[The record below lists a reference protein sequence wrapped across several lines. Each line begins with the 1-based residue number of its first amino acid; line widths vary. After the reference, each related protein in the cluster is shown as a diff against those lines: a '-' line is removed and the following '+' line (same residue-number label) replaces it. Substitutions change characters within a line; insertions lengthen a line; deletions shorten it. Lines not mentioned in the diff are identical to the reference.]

1 MRKEAM
7 SVKKFGIGQP
17 IRRVEDVRLLTGGG
31 QYTADYRLE
40 KELVA
45 YVLRS
50 PYAHARFTIKDVSSA
65 KAIKGVKLVLIADD
79 VTELGDVPC
88 LAPLD
93 NDDGSR
99 NYVAEIPVLAKNVVK
114 YVGDAVAFIV
124 AETLNAAKDA
134 AEAIEI
140 EYSALPAVPDI
151 RSALVKGAPSV
162 WDQVK
167 NNVVYEQ
174 NLGNH
179 SKVDGI
185 FAKAHRVLTLEIE
198 NNRLITNYMET
209 RGAIGDYD
217 AATKTLKLTVSSQG
231 VHGLRDVLAKKIMKV
246 KPDNVQ
252 VFTGDVGGGFGTKS
266 FMYREYPLV
275 LEAARRLKRP
285 VKWIADRA
293 DHFLGDAH
301 GRDNITTASLAVDK
315 SGKFLALKADI
326 VGNLGAYCSQ
336 FGPYIHYLCASMM
349 TGVYKTPEIAVRLR
363 AVYTN
368 TVPVDAYRGAG
379 RPEAAYNLERLVDYV
394 ARELD
399 MKPEQI
405 RRKNFIPPSAMPFKT
420 PIGKRTYDTGNFD
433 QHMTQA
439 MEVAHWSGF
448 KDRLKASKMAGKLR
462 GIGLATYI
470 ECTAW
475 GDGEQV
481 AVDLE
486 KDGTVTIYSGTQS
499 NGQGHATAYAQ
510 FASQH
515 LDLPLDKIKVVQGD
529 TVRVATGHGTGGS
542 RSIPVGGVSTFVA
555 AKDLSEKL
563 KKLASDTLETNVS
576 DLEIV
581 DGTVRV
587 AGTDKKLTFADIA
600 KLPAASP
607 DMTRGLGDFTPPDAT
622 YPNGTHVAEVE
633 IDPATGVVEI
643 VNYTICDDFGI
654 AINPLLLAGQVHG
667 GVAQGIGQALMEH
680 TVYDKD
686 AQLISASLMD
696 YTLPRADTLPN
707 FHFETKNVPST
718 TNPLGI
724 KGAGEAGSIGS
735 TPAIMNAV
743 IDALDHGYGIHHL
756 QMPATPHRIFE
767 AIQSASRMAAE

>member
-1 MRKEAM
+1 M

-17 IRRVEDVRLLTGGG
+17 LRRVEDVRLLTGGG
-31 QYTADYRLE
+31 HYTADYSPD
-40 KELVA
+40 KELVSF
-45 YVLRS
+45 VLRS
-50 PYAHARFTIKDVSSA
+50 PYAHANFTIKDVEAA
-65 KAIKGVKLVLIADD
+65 KAVKGVKLILTADDIAD
-79 VTELGDVPC
+79 LGNVPC
-88 LAPLD
+88 LAPLE
-93 NDDGSR
+93 NDDGSQ
-99 NYVAEIPVLAKNVVK
+99 NHVADIPVLAKGAVK
-114 YVGDAVAFIV
+114 FVGDAIAFVV
-124 AETLNAAKDA
+124 AETLNAAKEA
-134 AEAIEI
+134 AEAIDI
-140 EYSALPAVPDI
+140 EFKALPAVSDI
-151 RSALVKGAPSV
+151 RSAMVKGAPIV
-162 WDQVK
+162 WSQMKDNLAYDK
-167 NNVVYEQ
+167 
-174 NLGNH
+174 NLGDH
-179 SKVDGI
+179 KKVDAI
-185 FAKAHRVLTLEIE
+185 FAKAHRVLTIEIE

-209 RGAIGDYD
+209 RGAVGEYD
-217 AATKTLKLTVSSQG
+217 SATKTMKLTVASQG
-231 VHGLRDVLAKKIMKV
+231 VHGLRDTLAEKIMKV
-246 KPDNVQ
+246 NADKVH
-252 VFTGDVGGGFGTKS
+252 VMTGDVGGGFGTKS

-315 SGKFLALKADI
+315 SGKFLALKADVI
-326 VGNLGAYCSQ
+326 GNLGAYCSQ

-349 TGVYKTPEIAVRLR
+349 TGVYKTPDIAVRLR
-363 AVYTN
+363 AVYSN

-394 ARELD
+394 ARELG
-399 MKPEQI
+399 MKPEAV
-405 RRKNFIPPSAMPFKT
+405 RRKNFIAPSAMPYKT
-420 PIGKRTYDTGNFD
+420 PIGKRTYDTGDFD

-439 MEVAHWSGF
+439 MAVAGWASF
-448 KDRLKASKMAGKLR
+448 KDRLKASKKAGKLR
-462 GIGLATYI
+462 GIGMATYI

-475 GDGEQV
+475 GDGEEV

-486 KDGTVTIYSGTQS
+486 KDGSVTIYSGTQS

-529 TVRVATGHGTGGS
+529 TARVATGHGTGGS

-563 KKLASDTLETNVS
+563 KKLASDKLETNVA

-600 KLPAASP
+600 KLPGATP
-607 DMTRGLGDFTPPDAT
+607 DMTRGLGNFTPPDAT
-622 YPNGTHVAEVE
+622 YPNGTHIAEVE
-633 IDPATGVVEI
+633 VDPLTGVVEI

-654 AINPLLLAGQVHG
+654 AINPMLLAGQVHG

-696 YTLPRADTLPN
+696 YTLPRADNLPN

-756 QMPATPHRIFE
+756 QMPATPSRIFE
-767 AIQSASRMAAE
+767 AIQAASKMAAE

>member
-1 MRKEAM
+1 M
-7 SVKKFGIGQP
+7 SMKKFGIGQP

-31 QYTADYRLE
+31 HYTADYTPDKSLE
-40 KELVA
+40 SF
-45 YVLRS
+45 VLRS
-50 PYAHARFTIKDVSSA
+50 PYAHATFTIKDLEA
-65 KAIKGVKLVLIADD
+65 ARAIKGVKLILTADD
-79 VTELGDVPC
+79 LTELGDVPC
-88 LAPLD
+88 LAPLE
-93 NDDGSR
+93 NDDGSK
-99 NYVAEIPVLAKNVVK
+99 NHVADIPVLAKGTAK
-114 YVGDAVAFIV
+114 FVGDAIAFVV
-124 AETLNAAKDA
+124 AESMNAAKDA
-134 AEAIEI
+134 AEAIVI
-140 EYSALPAVPDI
+140 DYKSMPAVVDI
-151 RSALVKGAPSV
+151 RGAVAKGAPSV
-162 WDQVK
+162 WAQQKD
-167 NNVVYEQ
+167 NLAYEQ
-174 NLGNH
+174 TLGDMK
-179 SKVDGI
+179 KVDAA
-185 FAKAHRVLTLEIE
+185 FAKADQVIKLEIE

-209 RGAIGDYD
+209 RGAVGEYD
-217 AATKTLKLTVSSQG
+217 SATKSFKLTVSSQG
-231 VHGLRDVLAKKIMKV
+231 VHGLRDTLAEKIMKV
-246 KPDNVQ
+246 KADKVH
-252 VFTGDVGGGFGTKS
+252 VVTGDVGGGFGTKT

-301 GRDNITTASLAVDK
+301 GRDNITAMELAVDK
-315 SGKFLALKADI
+315 SGKFLALKADV
-326 VGNLGAYCSQ
+326 VGNLGAYASQ

-349 TGVYKTPEIAVRLR
+349 TGVYKTPLIAVRLR

-379 RPEAAYNLERLVDYV
+379 RPEAAYNLERLVDFA
-394 ARELD
+394 ARELG
-399 MKPEQI
+399 MKPETL
-405 RRKNFIPPSAMPFKT
+405 RRKNFIAPSSMPYKT
-420 PIGKRTYDTGNFD
+420 PVGDRVYDTGHFD
-433 QHMTQA
+433 QHLTQA
-439 MEVAHWSGF
+439 LSVSDWEGF
-448 KDRLKASKMAGKLR
+448 KTRLKDSKKKGKLR

-475 GDGEQV
+475 GDGEDV

-486 KDGTVTIYSGTQS
+486 KDGSVTIYSGTQS

-529 TVRVATGHGTGGS
+529 TARVATGHGTGGS

-563 KKLASDTLETNVS
+563 KKLASDKLETTVA

-581 DGTVRV
+581 EGAVRV
-587 AGTDKKLTFADIA
+587 AGTDRKISFADIA
-600 KLPAASP
+600 KLPGATP
-607 DMTRGLGDFTPPDAT
+607 DMTRGIGAFTPPDAT

-633 IDPATGVVEI
+633 VDPLTGTVSI

-654 AINPLLLAGQVHG
+654 AVNPLLLAGQVHG
-667 GVAQGIGQALMEH
+667 GVAQGIGQALLEN

-686 AQLISASLMD
+686 GQLVSASLMD
-696 YTLPRADTLPN
+696 YTLPRADDLPN
-707 FHFETKNVPST
+707 FHFETMNVPST

-743 IDALDHGYGIHHL
+743 IDALDRGYGIRHL

-767 AIQSASRMAAE
+767 AIASVQRHAAE

>member
-1 MRKEAM
+1 M

-31 QYTADYRLE
+31 HYTADYTPE
-40 KELVA
+40 KSLHA
-45 YVLRS
+45 FVLRS
-50 PYAHARFTIKDVSSA
+50 PYAHATFTIKDLEA
-65 KAIKGVKLVLIADD
+65 ARAIKGVKLILTAED

-88 LAPLD
+88 LAPLK
-93 NDDGSR
+93 NDDGSA
-99 NYVAEIPVLAKNVVK
+99 NHVANIPLLAKGTVK
-114 YVGDAVAFIV
+114 FVGDAIAFIV
-124 AETLNAAKDA
+124 AETMNAAKDA
-134 AEAIEI
+134 AEAIDI
-140 EYSALPAVPDI
+140 DFKAMPAVVDI
-151 RSALVKGAPSV
+151 RGALSKGAASV
-162 WDQVK
+162 WPQQKD
-167 NNVVYEQ
+167 NLAYEQ
-174 NLGNH
+174 NLGDF
-179 SKVDGI
+179 KIVDAA
-185 FAKAHRVLTLEIE
+185 FAKADRIIKLEIE

-209 RGAIGDYD
+209 RGAVGEYD
-217 AATKTLKLTVSSQG
+217 AVTKSFKLTTASQG
-231 VHGLRDVLAKKIMKV
+231 VHGLRNILAEKILKV
-246 KPDNVQ
+246 KPDRVH
-252 VFTGDVGGGFGTKS
+252 VLTGDVGGGFGTKS

-285 VKWIADRA
+285 VKWVADRA

-301 GRDNITTASLAVDK
+301 GRDNITAMELAVDK
-315 SGKFLALKADI
+315 SGKFLALKADVI
-326 VGNLGAYCSQ
+326 GNLGAYASQ

-349 TGVYKTPEIAVRLR
+349 TGVYKTPLIAVKLR

-379 RPEAAYNLERLVDYV
+379 RPEAAYNLERLVDFA
-394 ARELD
+394 ARELG
-399 MKPEQI
+399 MKPETL
-405 RRKNFIPPSAMPFKT
+405 RRKNFIAPSAMPYKT
-420 PIGKRTYDTGNFD
+420 PVGKRVYDTGDFD
-433 QHMTQA
+433 QHLTQVLSSSDW
-439 MEVAHWSGF
+439 EGF
-448 KDRLKASKMAGKLR
+448 KARLKDSKKRGKLR

-475 GDGEQV
+475 GDGEDV

-486 KDGTVTIYSGTQS
+486 KDGSVTIYSGTQS

-529 TVRVATGHGTGGS
+529 TARVATGHGTGGS

-563 KKLASDTLETNVS
+563 KKLASDKLETTVA
-576 DLEIV
+576 DLEIA
-581 DGTVRV
+581 DGAVRV
-587 AGTDKKLTFADIA
+587 AGTDRKITFADLA
-600 KLPAASP
+600 KLPGATP
-607 DMTRGLGDFTPPDAT
+607 DMTRGNGSFTPPDAT
-622 YPNGTHVAEVE
+622 YPNGSHVAEVE
-633 IDPATGVVEI
+633 IDPLTGTVSI

-667 GVAQGIGQALMEH
+667 GVAQGIGQALLEH

-686 AQLISASLMD
+686 GQLISASLMD
-696 YTLPRADTLPN
+696 YTLPRADNLPN

-743 IDALDHGYGIHHL
+743 IDALDRAYGIRHL

-767 AIQSASRMAAE
+767 AIASVQRHAAE